1 MADIG
6 AIPSS
11 ISVVIDPAVTAP
23 AVGNTFRIQPTDSTA
38 DLSVTFQATGT
49 LTGLSSDLQI
59 SLDGGTTWVNYQG
72 AASGTPIGTAFLTAA
87 APQRTLTP
95 IIGNAMLRFNH
106 TASTGNAVIRCMAN

>member
-23 AVGNTFRIQPTDSTA
+23 AVGNTFRFQPTDSTA
-38 DLSVTFQATGT
+38 DASATFQATGT

-59 SLDGGTTWVNYQG
+59 SLDAGATFVTIAGGV
-72 AASGTPIGTAFLTAA
+72 AFLTAA
-87 APQRTLTP
+87 APQKTLTP
-95 IIGNAMLRFNH
+95 AIGNAMYRFNH
-106 TASTGNAVIRCMAN
+106 TASTGNAVIR